1 MWGNKWGPGGDGGGA
16 PPSPPL
22 FPCIH
27 TESGGHA
34 ETRKFTGLRGDF
46 QKTGGGMV
54 GAGKGNGCLENLN
67 VARLKPLK

>member
-1 MWGNKWGPGGDGGGA
+1 MVGA
-16 PPSPPL
+16 PPLSPPL

-54 GAGKGNGCLENLN
+54 GADKSGGMVGAGKGNGCLENLN